1 MYLLLLR
8 QHYYLRNNQFHEN
21 CWNGM
26 YSSWHFIYCK
36 IIGGKAM
43 GTYLYCILPFIAW
56 VASGVLK
63 FLVNYLRSGKD
74 AFRLV
79 GNGGFLARIQR
90 FYQVWS

>member
-1 MYLLLLR
+1 
-8 QHYYLRNNQFHEN
+8 
-21 CWNGM
+21 M

-63 FLVNYLRSGKD
+63 FLVNYLRSEKTL
-74 AFRLV
+74 F
-79 GNGGFLARIQR
+79 I
-90 FYQVWS
+90 

>member
-1 MYLLLLR
+1 
-8 QHYYLRNNQFHEN
+8 
-21 CWNGM
+21 M

-63 FLVNYLRSGKD
+63 FLVNYLRSKRC
-74 AFRLV
+74 FS
-79 GNGGFLARIQR
+79 FSWKWWI
-90 FYQVWS
+90 S

>member
-1 MYLLLLR
+1 
-8 QHYYLRNNQFHEN
+8 
-21 CWNGM
+21 
-26 YSSWHFIYCK
+26 
-36 IIGGKAM
+36 M

-79 GNGGFLARIQR
+79 GNGGFLVRIQR